1 MKAVCTKCGGI
12 HGRYNRVCPACGA
25 LPTGDGLLV
34 AWLLCSENLSEEA
47 IAQVSDRI
55 RSGEVIQPSER
66 QLRQAR
72 VALGAHVSSD
82 PGMTVGQRVG
92 LLLTSLLLTPLVGWA
107 LWASWRGRR
116 PRAAL
121 EALALSLPASA
132 MFFLLIP
139 IAGYTWNLFAS

>member
-1 MKAVCTKCGGI
+1 
-12 HGRYNRVCPACGA
+12 
-25 LPTGDGLLV
+25 LS
-34 AWLLCSENLSEEA
+34 SENLSDEA
-47 IAQVSDRI
+47 MARVSDRI

-72 VALGAHVSSD
+72 VALGSHLSSD
-82 PGMTVGQRVG
+82 PGMTFGQRVG
-92 LLLTSLLLTPLVGWA
+92 LLLTSLFLTPLVGWA
-107 LWASWRGRR
+107 LWVGWRRSR

-121 EALALSLPASA
+121 EALALSLPASV